1 MDIITIRITIF
12 IYFAPRRADH
22 AIGVS
27 DVSIIIM
34 SHRCL

>member
-1 MDIITIRITIF
+1 MDIINITIF
-12 IYFAPRRADH
+12 IYFALRRADH